1 MTANERF
8 NNLKERLHT
17 LKSKDVIS
25 DKQDLSLAETILE
38 QVKGFMGMEIPPGVD
53 GNLLIVQGLETAEKF
68 INRAESKSS

>member
-1 MTANERF
+1 MTANEKF

-25 DKQDLSLAETILE
+25 DNQDLSLAETILE
-38 QVKGFMGMEIPPGVD
+38 QVKGFMEMEIPPEVD

-68 INRAESKSS
+68 INRAEGKSS

>member
-1 MTANERF
+1 MTANEKF

-25 DKQDLSLAETILE
+25 DNQDLSLAETILE
-38 QVKGFMGMEIPPGVD
+38 QVKGFMEMEIPPEVD

-68 INRAESKSS
+68 IKRAEDKSS